1 MRVILPTSLQQ
12 AKKADMTIPFRAIG
26 VFHIAARE
34 GSITRAAAA
43 LGVTPSAVSQ
53 QIHALEVHLG
63 AALMAKVG
71 RRIQLTEAG
80 ERYFE
85 EISEELERVTEA
97 TNRIRG
103 YSAVTLLTVRTAP
116 SLSAKWLLSRLP
128 SFLDANPELE
138 VRIDATNEPTDFN
151 REGVDVEI
159 RHGEGR
165 WSGLFVE
172 PLVEESYRPLC
183 SPALVSAGGI
193 SADRLVNYRLIH
205 SIKAQV
211 SWTNWFAAA
220 GVELNVRWKRVLF
233 DRSHNAIDAA
243 VNGLGIALESN
254 LLTTQE
260 VRDGKL
266 VCPVRNPPAMSITTQ
281 WIVCP
286 HDHLRHKKVRLFID
300 WARAESAQWLK
311 SQSRPSARRRKA

>member
-1 MRVILPTSLQQ
+1 
-12 AKKADMTIPFRAIG
+12 MTIPFKAIG

-34 GSITRAAAA
+34 GSITRAAVS

-63 AALMAKVG
+63 AALMTKVG

-85 EISEELERVTEA
+85 TISGELERVTEA

-103 YSAVTLLTVRTAP
+103 YNAVTLLTVRTPP
-116 SLSAKWLLSRLP
+116 SLSTKWLLPLLP
-128 SFLDANPELE
+128 SFLDTYPELE
-138 VRIDATNEPTDFN
+138 VRIDASNEPTDFN
-151 REGVDVEI
+151 RDGVDVEI

-172 PLVEESYRPLC
+172 PLIEEHYRPLC
-183 SPALVSAGGI
+183 APTLISAGSIG
-193 SADRLVNYRLIH
+193 ADRLVNYRLIH
-205 SIKAQV
+205 SVKAQA
-211 SWTNWFAAA
+211 SWNHWLAAA
-220 GVELNVRWKRVLF
+220 GVELGVRWRRVLF
-233 DRSHNAIDAA
+233 DRSHMAVDAA
-243 VNGLGIALESN
+243 VNGLGVALESDV
-254 LLTTQE
+254 TTWQE
-260 VRDGKL
+260 VRDGTL
-266 VCPVRNPPAMSITTQ
+266 VCPVRNPPAVSIPTQ

-300 WARAESAQWLK
+300 WVRAEREQWLK
-311 SQSRPSARRRKA
+311 SQGRRPRGQGRAHRR